1 MAKKNI
7 EDPEEGTPNTQ
18 KTKKEIRQERR
29 QMRAVNAERP
39 KFTYTP
45 EGYKLKNDPLYT
57 KQEIRD
63 VKEPFEPQESRVLT
77 GTRDGTTYNDPN
89 QKPEVQYIQVDN
101 YVKSKGF
108 QERDPKTGNLT
119 DTYMLKPEY
128 LTSSSERMLE
138 KQKAGYDPST
148 GQSVK
153 QALTNDAINNDNL
166 TLDQKQ
172 NAVQGANVVAQ
183 EVEKTDGAIDKQ
195 VEEEVK
201 TQTNIPTTDPNAVVG
216 GSGATVAGITGAV
229 PPGQTEWTSVTT
241 KDQGYQNLSRDEIL
255 KQAAEAKTKT
265 PQLAIEKLGL
275 QDYYPEAGRNIAVG
289 TFTGSRIGSQTIYSG
304 AGGLLPLGLYD
315 ARKRA
320 IAGDIKKK
328 EAIMDQLKEIPE
340 ISKQFQPYY
349 SQEYM
354 DFISP
359 WVEAYKDKPEE
370 LLRNTDFLKGQS
382 HFKAIGENF
391 LKLDVELK
399 EFEKL
404 IQPKEGEATAYATKG
419 MLEILYNIKSG
430 MLPGKKIED
439 YFSGKKNI
447 AELSNTVRA
456 LPNGYKHIDKK
467 MVDLFKDS
475 MKVKRAITPKDGVV
489 WTPELKDK
497 INMLSQSVTDGSTDY
512 ETYLTVMK
520 EYFDVDF
527 SPMINEWVDGN
538 NLGGLSESEKKEY
551 KKSLQLYAEAQ
562 IPEESFIPT
571 IKDVANKNA
580 SRYAADKALAGRLAA
595 INWDKEK
602 WEREQSQNPTNALLQ
617 AAKANGN
624 SFTQDYPGSKANLM
638 DIKDLTANV
647 YNAKGELK
655 PIDGATLKNAPAG
668 TYFLGPGK
676 KQPIDPG
683 SIDRNIYYQATEGT
697 VSKSGKDWMY
707 SNKGVAFT
715 MKNTPVIG
723 GGTVQEKVPTGIL
736 WTTENL
742 PVEKNGVKLESTI
755 IHGNMYV
762 GQTPGSQ
769 TTKSKSSDS
778 SGSYN
783 YDSAPTGE

>member
-1 MAKKNI
+1 MAKKKI
-7 EDPEEGTPNTQ
+7 EDPEEGTTNTQ

-29 QMRAVNAERP
+29 QMRAVNAGREEMGGE
-39 KFTYTP
+39 K
-45 EGYKLKNDPLYT
+45 LYT

-63 VKEPFEPQESRVLT
+63 VNKPFESKPSDVLT
-77 GTRDGTTYNDPN
+77 GTKQGTTYNDPN
-89 QKPEVQYIQVDN
+89 KPAQPDFE
-101 YVKSKGF
+101 YVHASPDPEIETSPIRRVVKADDPDYDQLRSRLSAGISAPPDDPNTGAAVKKALVNNIIENKDASF
-108 QERDPKTGNLT
+108 EKKQELT
-119 DTYMLKPEY
+119 DATNVA
-128 LTSSSERMLE
+128 E
-138 KQKAGYDPST
+138 KEVNKIREEIDDQ
-148 GQSVK
+148 VK
-153 QALTNDAINNDNL
+153 KET
-166 TLDQKQ
+166 T
-172 NAVQGANVVAQ
+172 
-183 EVEKTDGAIDKQ
+183 
-195 VEEEVK
+195 
-201 TQTNIPTTDPNAVVG
+201 TQTNIPTTDPNATVVG

-255 KQAAEAKTKT
+255 KQAAEAKAKT

-320 IAGDIKKK
+320 IAGEIKKK
-328 EAIMDQLKEIPE
+328 EVIMDQLKEIPE

-430 MLPGKKIED
+430 MLPGKIED
-439 YFSGKKNI
+439 YFTGKKNI

-467 MVDLFKDS
+467 MVDLFKDP

-497 INMLSQSVTDGSTDY
+497 INLLSQSVTDGSTDY

-562 IPEESFIPT
+562 IPEASFIPT

-617 AAKANGN
+617 AAKADGN
-624 SFTQDYPGSKANLM
+624 SFTQDYSGSKANLM

-683 SIDRNIYYQATEGT
+683 SIDNNIYYQATEGT
-697 VSKSGKDWMY
+697 VSKNGRDWVY

>member
-1 MAKKNI
+1 MAKKKI
-7 EDPEEGTPNTQ
+7 EGTEEETQ
-18 KTKKEIRQERR
+18 KTRKEIRQERR
-29 QMRAVNAERP
+29 QMRAINAGRKEMGG
-39 KFTYTP
+39 
-45 EGYKLKNDPLYT
+45 EKLYS

-63 VKEPFEPQESRVLT
+63 VKEPFEPQESTVLT
-77 GTRDGTTYNDPN
+77 GTKDGTTYNDPN
-89 QKPEVQYIQVDN
+89 KKPEVQYIQVDN
-101 YVKSKGF
+101 YVPSGF
-108 QERDPKTGNLT
+108 KERDPKTGKLSEAFMLRPESSRSFSEQILINRNADDPTKGEAVKKALINEATSNNKLT
-119 DTYMLKPEY
+119 FNQT
-128 LTSSSERMLE
+128 
-138 KQKAGYDPST
+138 Q
-148 GQSVK
+148 
-153 QALTNDAINNDNL
+153 DA
-166 TLDQKQ
+166 
-172 NAVQGANVVAQ
+172 VEGSNVVAK
-183 EVEKTDGAIDKQ
+183 EVQNTTDAIDNQ
-195 VEEEVK
+195 VKEEVK
-201 TQTNIPTTDPNAVVG
+201 TQNTINTTDPNATEVLG
-216 GSGATVAGITGAV
+216 GSGAKAAAVVNQV

-241 KDQGYQNLSRDEIL
+241 RGQGYQNLSKDEIL
-255 KQAAEAKTKT
+255 KQAAQAKAKA
-265 PQLAIEKLGL
+265 PQLVVEKLGL

-320 IAGDIKKK
+320 IAGEIKKK
-328 EAIMDQLKEIPE
+328 EALLDQIKEVPE

-349 SQEYM
+349 TQEYM

-370 LLRNTDFLKGQS
+370 LLRNTEFLKRQS
-382 HFKAIGENF
+382 QFKAIGENF
-391 LKLDVELK
+391 LKLDTELK

-404 IQPKEGEATAYATKG
+404 IQPKEGEAAAYATNG

-430 MLPGKKIED
+430 MLPGKIED

-456 LPNGYKHIDKK
+456 LPSGYKHIDKK
-467 MVDLFKDS
+467 MVDLFKDP
-475 MKVKRAITPKDGVV
+475 MKVKRAITPKDGVE

-497 INMLSQSVTDGSTDY
+497 INMLSQSVADGSTDY

-538 NLGGLSESEKKEY
+538 SLGGLTESEKKEY
-551 KKSLQLYAEAQ
+551 KRSLQAYAEAQ
-562 IPEESFIPT
+562 MPAASFIPT

-580 SRYAADKALAGRLAA
+580 TKYAADKALAGRLAA

-617 AAKANGN
+617 AAKADGN
-624 SFTQDYPGSKANLM
+624 SFTQDYSGSKANLM
-638 DIKDLTANV
+638 PINDLTANV
-647 YNAKGELK
+647 YNSSGQLVKING
-655 PIDGATLKNAPAG
+655 GALKNAPKG
-668 TYFLGPGK
+668 TYFLGPGRN
-676 KQPIDPG
+676 QPIDPG
-683 SIDRNIYYQATEGT
+683 NIDRNIYYQPVEGK
-697 VSKSGKDWMY
+697 VSRSGKDWIY
-707 SNKGVAFT
+707 SNKGVGFT
-715 MKNTPVIG
+715 MKSVPGAG
-723 GGTVQEKVPTGIL
+723 GVMTQEKSPTGIL

-755 IHGNMYV
+755 IHGNTYF
-762 GQTPGSQ
+762 GQTPNSQ